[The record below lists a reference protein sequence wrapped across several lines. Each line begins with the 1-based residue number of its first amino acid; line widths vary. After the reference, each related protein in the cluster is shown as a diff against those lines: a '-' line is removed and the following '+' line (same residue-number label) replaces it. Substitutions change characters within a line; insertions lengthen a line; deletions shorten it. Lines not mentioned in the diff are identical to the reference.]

1 MQKAKIK
8 IEINDYII
16 EKEGI
21 IDNDVLVVEDNKD
34 KITFDCKK
42 LLLIKE
48 NNELIINMDFK
59 NKSIMYKLVKEKKEF
74 SNNIEIFSLTNEHKH
89 VIINYRIEGAS
100 FLLKINY
107 ETI

>member
-1 MQKAKIK
+1 MKKAKIK

-21 IDNDVLVVEDNKD
+21 IDNDVLVVKDSSD
-34 KITFDCKK
+34 KITFDQKK

-48 NNELIINMDFK
+48 NDELIINIDFK
-59 NKSIMYKLVKEKKEF
+59 NKTVIYELVKENQKF
-74 SNNIEIFSLTNEHKH
+74 SNNFEIFSLTNEHKH

>member
-1 MQKAKIK
+1 MKKAKIK

-21 IDNDVLVVEDNKD
+21 IDNDVLVVKDSSD
-34 KITFDCKK
+34 KITFDQKK

-48 NNELIINMDFK
+48 NDELIINIDFK
-59 NKSIMYKLVKEKKEF
+59 YKTVIYELVKENQKF
-74 SNNIEIFSLTNEHKH
+74 SNNFEIFSLTNEHKH
-89 VIINYRIEGAS
+89 VMINYQIEGAS

>member
-1 MQKAKIK
+1 MKKAKIK

-21 IDNDVLVVEDNKD
+21 IDNDVLIVEDSKD
-34 KITFDCKK
+34 KITFDNEK
-42 LLLIKE
+42 LLLIKK
-48 NNELIINMDFK
+48 NDELIINMDFK
-59 NKSIMYKLVKEKKEF
+59 NKIIIYELVKENQKF
-74 SNNIEIFSLTNEHKH
+74 SNNFEIISLTNEHKH
-89 VIINYRIEGAS
+89 VIINYQIEDAS

>member
-1 MQKAKIK
+1 MKKAKIK

-21 IDNDVLVVEDNKD
+21 IDNDVLIVEDSKD
-34 KITFDCKK
+34 KITFDNEK
-42 LLLIKE
+42 LLLIKK
-48 NNELIINMDFK
+48 NDELIINMDFK
-59 NKSIMYKLVKEKKEF
+59 NKIIIYELVKENQKF
-74 SNNIEIFSLTNEHKH
+74 SNNFEIISLTNEHKH
-89 VIINYRIEGAS
+89 VIINYQIEGAS